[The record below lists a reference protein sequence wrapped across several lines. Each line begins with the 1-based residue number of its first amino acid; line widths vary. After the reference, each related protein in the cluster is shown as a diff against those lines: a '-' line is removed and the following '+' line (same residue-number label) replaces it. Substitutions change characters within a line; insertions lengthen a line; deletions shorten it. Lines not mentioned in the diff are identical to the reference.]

1 MAAMKGSSGKDLNL
15 LSEQLGKDAVSRV
28 HRLELENQR
37 LLQELEE
44 ARAGGKDVAEEA
56 EEKTKKI
63 HASVIKLEEQ
73 VRKIIVKPWPQ
84 THSPKTPFAQP
95 QLSPNKFK
103 DPISPKG
110 PGADLKSKKVTEWSP
125 IGVHQ

>member
-73 VRKIIVKPWPQ
+73 VMKIIVKPWPQ
-84 THSPKTPFAQP
+84 INSPKNP
-95 QLSPNKFK
+95 
-103 DPISPKG
+103 
-110 PGADLKSKKVTEWSP
+110 
-125 IGVHQ
+125 